1 MTVQRNRSALIPII
15 QTRMEGERVSIYNEA
30 SPKDRPMSGFRLKNT
45 SPLTLESGSLTVIE
59 GDSYAGETLIERLK
73 PGEERFISFAVDLG
87 TLVNVER
94 NEDREPAFLVRVIN
108 GTLQAHY
115 HRTDRKTYS
124 LTNQTDKPRTVYVE
138 HPKREKWKLSD
149 DTPRPVEET
158 ASFYR
163 FRVEVEP
170 RKTVELNVTE
180 RQALMDT
187 YSISNLRSRDVEL
200 FVSNHYID
208 DAMRAAFDNIL
219 TMKVKL
225 ASVDERFAAATR
237 EASEIAADQARLREN
252 IKALGETSEARS
264 LIARYVAKAGEQE
277 TRLEQIAAERK
288 RLNEETS
295 KLQSEIDA
303 AIRALAYDRR
313 LKD

>member
-1 MTVQRNRSALIPII
+1 
-15 QTRMEGERVSIYNEA
+15 
-30 SPKDRPMSGFRLKNT
+30 
-45 SPLTLESGSLTVIE
+45 
-59 GDSYAGETLIERLK
+59 
-73 PGEERFISFAVDLG
+73 
-87 TLVNVER
+87 
-94 NEDREPAFLVRVIN
+94 
-108 GTLQAHY
+108 
-115 HRTDRKTYS
+115 
-124 LTNQTDKPRTVYVE
+124 
-138 HPKREKWKLSD
+138 
-149 DTPRPVEET
+149 
-158 ASFYR
+158 
-163 FRVEVEP
+163 VEVEP
-170 RKTVELNVTE
+170 RKTVELNVVE

-187 YSISNLRSRDVEL
+187 YSISNLRSKDVEL

-225 ASVDERFAAATR
+225 ASVDERFAAVTR

-288 RLNEETS
+288 RLNEEKS

-313 LKD
+313 LKN